1 MTRKKKFEHRLFSD
15 KDGKRF
21 ATPENVA
28 KYRANRLKCST
39 IADISCGIGGQTI
52 YFAEECEKVFAIEID
67 PKKIEYA
74 RKNCRQ
80 LGIDNVEFICADAL
94 SPEAIESLPRLD
106 VVFSDPARPPS
117 EKRRDINSLQP
128 SIPEVMDAYRDKTS
142 NFAFEAPPQLTSERI
157 PFDCEKEYLSLDGK
171 MNRLDL
177 YFGDLKK
184 CEISAIALPSGARIE
199 SDADSP
205 SIRMVSEPALYAYEP
220 EESVERAGLLGE
232 LAEKVKTQAQ
242 DICVF
247 PVDKKRTFLTSM
259 EKIDHRLFK
268 NRYKVLNTPAFDIA
282 LINNYLKENGF
293 GTVLLRASVDP
304 KEYWDIRNRLEKRLR
319 GDRKAHLFIK
329 GQTAILCETLQ
340 TY

>member
-15 KDGKRF
+15 KDGMRF
-21 ATPENVA
+21 ATPEEVA
-28 KYRANRLKCST
+28 RYRAKRLKCNT

-52 YFAEECEKVFAIEID
+52 YFAKECEKVFAIEID

-80 LGIDNVEFICADAL
+80 LGIDNVAFICADAL
-94 SPEAIESLPRLD
+94 SPEAIGSLPELD

-117 EKRRDINSLQP
+117 ENRRDINSLQP

-142 NFAFEAPPQLTSERI
+142 NFAFEAPPQLRPERI
-157 PFDCEKEYLSLDGK
+157 NFDCEKEYLSLDGK

-184 CEISAIALPSGARIE
+184 CGISAIALPSGARIE
-199 SDADSP
+199 SVGNSP
-205 SIRMVSEPALYAYEP
+205 DIRTVREPAMYAYEP
-220 EESVERAGLLGE
+220 EESVERAGLLPG
-232 LAEKVKTQAQ
+232 LAEEIKPLVS
-242 DICVF
+242 DISIF

-259 EKIDHRLFK
+259 ENIDHRLFK
-268 NRYKVLNTPAFDIA
+268 NRYRVLNTPAFDMA
-282 LINNYLKENGF
+282 RINSYLKENGF

-304 KEYWDIRNRLEKRLR
+304 KEYWNIRNILEKGLR
-319 GDRKAHLFIK
+319 GDRKAHLFLK
-329 GQTAILCETLQ
+329 GQNAILCEKL
-340 TY
+340 